1 METTVDIVTDVIAAI
16 GIVDVTA
23 ENVLTT
29 TVQTIG
35 AVIQE
40 TTTTGVVVALMAGVV
55 DLLQALLTAVH
66 ATAGTVHVN
75 VGAPSAIHQVTII
88 IPIPQTTIT
97 IAIHPVAVITTILPT
112 TISIVTHATA
122 HTVLAAMIVRDATLT
137 PVVTTSDGVAVTV
150 VVTIT
155 TGGETESMDARDQ
168 KVMILR

>member
-1 METTVDIVTDVIAAI
+1 METTADIVTDVIAAI

-35 AVIQE
+35 AAIQE
-40 TTTTGVVVALMAGVV
+40 TTTTGVVVALVAGVV
-55 DLLQALLTAVH
+55 ALLQVLLTAVL

-75 VGAPSAIHQVTII
+75 AGALSAIHQITII
-88 IPIPQTTIT
+88 IAIPQTTIT

-112 TISIVTHATA
+112 TILIVTHATA

-137 PVVTTSDGVAVTV
+137 PVVTTSDGVAVTAE
-150 VVTIT
+150 VTIT
-155 TGGETESMDARDQ
+155 TVGETE
-168 KVMILR
+168 